1 MNDENYRMTAP
12 GKPPSPSQIEEWI
25 GKDAYAFWKH
35 IAHMIE
41 RKYPN
46 VFSPEWLFGGKK
58 HGWSLR
64 YKKGKSFCTLI
75 PEKNRFALL
84 IVFGA
89 EERGKVETIRHELSV
104 RTRKDYDEA
113 TTYRDGKW
121 LLLTVDADDIVDD
134 VERLLTVKRK
144 PKNEQILP
152 DGCIDPDCQLR
163 G

>member
-1 MNDENYRMTAP
+1 MNNENDRMTVP

-25 GKDAYAFWKH
+25 GKDAYASWKR

-75 PEKNRFALL
+75 PEKNRFTLL

-89 EERGKVETIRHELSV
+89 EERGKMETIRRELSE
-104 RTRKDYDEA
+104 RTRKNYDEA
-113 TTYRDGKW
+113 TTYHDGKW
-121 LLLTVDADDIVDD
+121 LRLTVDADDIVDD
-134 VERLLTVKRK
+134 VERFLEMKRK
-144 PKNEQILP
+144 PKNVTNP
-152 DGCIDPDCQLR
+152 A
-163 G
+163 